1 MTPVPVLTR
10 RVAAEAVGAGTLVAA
25 VVGSGIMAT
34 RLTGDVLLQLLVNAT
49 ATVAV
54 LALLI
59 AVLGPVSGAHF
70 NPAVTLVEA
79 ARGDLPPY
87 EAGAYVAAQLVG
99 GLAGT
104 GVANL
109 MFELPAYQASRHPR
123 SGAGV
128 RLGEVV
134 ATAGLL
140 FVIAA
145 LTRTGRG
152 RLGPPAGPGLDRRRV
167 LLHLLHLL
175 CQPRRHPCPGLVRH
189 LRRYRPR
196 LGASIH
202 RHPSRRSRPGRRP
215 RGGAVPSRRACP
227 ARPPGAPP

>member
-1 MTPVPVLTR
+1 
-10 RVAAEAVGAGTLVAA
+10 
-25 VVGSGIMAT
+25 MAT
-34 RLTGDVLLQLLVNAT
+34 GLTGDVLLQLLVNAT

-54 LALLI
+54 LAVLI

-79 ARGDLPPY
+79 APGDLPPG

-109 MFELPAYQASRHPR
+109 MFDLPAYQASRHTR

-128 RLGEVV
+128 WLGEVV

-152 RLGPPAGPGLDRRRV
+152 PLGPLLVPAWIGRRL

-175 CQPRRHPCPGLVRH
+175 RQPCLHPRPRLVRH

-202 RHPSRRSRPGRRP
+202 RHASRRSRPGRRP